1 MLQCGEQSGDVY
13 SVDITAVVRHQTAST
28 AGDDYRGRRRSLWVK
43 DYCSPRHKGV
53 LPPTYFYSRSGTELA
68 SKEATSTPP
77 QMYPSQNLALLELS
91 TVLNFLS

>member
-1 MLQCGEQSGDVY
+1 MDVQE
-13 SVDITAVVRHQTAST
+13 ITSLPANFEIL
-28 AGDDYRGRRRSLWVK
+28 GCKDRSLRVK